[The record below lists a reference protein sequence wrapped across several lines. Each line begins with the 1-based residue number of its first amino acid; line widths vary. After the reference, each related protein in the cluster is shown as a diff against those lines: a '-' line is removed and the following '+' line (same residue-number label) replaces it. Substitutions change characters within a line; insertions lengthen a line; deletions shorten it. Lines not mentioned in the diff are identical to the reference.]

1 MAQSTSRPTAMQAA
15 DKAPNMRAMQESAP
29 HDLVHFL
36 KQFAEENPTS
46 AALWCLGVGFVLG
59 WKLKPW

>member
-1 MAQSTSRPTAMQAA
+1 MAQVTSRPSAMQA
-15 DKAPNMRAMQESAP
+15 DKGGNLRAGPESTPPN
-29 HDLVHFL
+29 LVHFL